1 LELLFFN
8 KEGEKE
14 IPNESVNATL
24 VVPGI
29 GTKFVEGQNS
39 TVLDYNVRGHNW
51 TGIKLYSI
59 RLQR

>member
-24 VVPGI
+24 VVLGI
-29 GTKFVEGQNS
+29 GTKFVEG
-39 TVLDYNVRGHNW
+39 
-51 TGIKLYSI
+51 
-59 RLQR
+59 

>member
-8 KEGEKE
+8 KEGGKE

-29 GTKFVEGQNS
+29 GTKFVE
-39 TVLDYNVRGHNW
+39 
-51 TGIKLYSI
+51 
-59 RLQR
+59 

>member
-29 GTKFVEGQNS
+29 GIKFVEGQNF

-51 TGIKLYSI
+51 TGTKLYNI